1 MPASVRPKVRKF
13 DGPGG
18 FKHKILQP
26 SLTSYFLVHII
37 EPAGTWGAFK
47 KANGINFSSGTQDQL
62 NLLCTETVL
71 PGSSL
76 ATHEIKNDYTG
87 VTENH
92 AYRRLFDQ
100 KIDLT
105 FLVNADRDAYL
116 PIRFFEG
123 WIRYIADE
131 KDEENKSVT
140 NPNYSYRMNYPDQYY
155 GGLEIT
161 KFERN
166 HMMGGPQMTYHFVN
180 AFPTSIISMPVS
192 YDTSQT
198 LKCTVTFNY
207 IRYWNE
213 KSAFQKSNTPPPPP
227 ATSRKTMFDAS
238 DSSDSSAW
246 MNTPEGYKNFSNP
259 QTSGSHRSPFD
270 DPTAGLNDQNTQWN
284 SSFELV

>member
-26 SLTSYFLVHII
+26 SLTSYFLVHVI
-37 EPAGTWGAFK
+37 EPPGTWGDFK
-47 KANGINFSSGTQDQL
+47 KANGINFSSENQDQL
-62 NLLCTETVL
+62 NILCTETVL

-213 KSAFQKSNTPPPPP
+213 KSAFQKSNTPQTTEDALPGPIP
-227 ATSRKTMFDAS
+227 AIENLRNNTDRKGNYVSKTKSNTSQQIDKY
-238 DSSDSSAW
+238 
-246 MNTPEGYKNFSNP
+246 MNDKPTGYNP
-259 QTSGSHRSPFD
+259 K
-270 DPTAGLNDQNTQWN
+270 PTGANAKRAKYM
-284 SSFELV
+284 

>member
-26 SLTSYFLVHII
+26 SLTSYFLVHVI
-37 EPAGTWGAFK
+37 EPPGTWGDFK
-47 KANGINFSSGTQDQL
+47 KANGINFSSENQDQL
-62 NLLCTETVL
+62 NILCTETVL

-123 WIRYIADE
+123 WIKYIADE

-180 AFPTSIISMPVS
+180 AFPTSIVSMPVS

-207 IRYWNE
+207 IRYWNR
-213 KSAFQKSNTPPPPP
+213 KSNTPQTTKDAPGPIP
-227 ATSRKTMFDAS
+227 AIENLRNNTDGNGNYVNPTKSNTTQQIENYTRK
-238 DSSDSSAW
+238 
-246 MNTPEGYKNFSNP
+246 KNLYYQSEAEKKGTGIW
-259 QTSGSHRSPFD
+259 QY
-270 DPTAGLNDQNTQWN
+270 
-284 SSFELV
+284 

>member
-26 SLTSYFLVHII
+26 SLTSYFLVHVI
-37 EPAGTWGAFK
+37 EPPGTWGDFK
-47 KANGINFSSGTQDQL
+47 KANGINFSSENQDQL
-62 NLLCTETVL
+62 NILCTETVL

-123 WIRYIADE
+123 WIKYIADE

-180 AFPTSIISMPVS
+180 VFPTSIISMPVS

-207 IRYWNE
+207 IRYWNR
-213 KSAFQKSNTPPPPP
+213 KSNTPQTTKDAPGPIP
-227 ATSRKTMFDAS
+227 AIENLRNNTDSEGNYVSKTKSDTSQQIDNY
-238 DSSDSSAW
+238 
-246 MNTPEGYKNFSNP
+246 MNDKPTGYNP
-259 QTSGSHRSPFD
+259 K
-270 DPTAGLNDQNTQWN
+270 PTGANAKRAKYM
-284 SSFELV
+284 

>member
-37 EPAGTWGAFK
+37 EPNGENNTWGAFK
-47 KANGINFSSGTQDQL
+47 SANGINFSSENQDQL
-62 NLLCTETVL
+62 NILCTETVL

-123 WIRYIADE
+123 WIKYIADE

-213 KSAFQKSNTPPPPP
+213 KSNTPPPPKS
-227 ATSRKTMFDAS
+227 TVS
-238 DSSDSSAW
+238 DV
-246 MNTPEGYKNFSNP
+246 PEKPLDLEGMKKYTINEDPYYKSKDPYYNP
-259 QTSGSHRSPFD
+259 KMTGANAER
-270 DPTAGLNDQNTQWN
+270 AKYM
-284 SSFELV
+284 